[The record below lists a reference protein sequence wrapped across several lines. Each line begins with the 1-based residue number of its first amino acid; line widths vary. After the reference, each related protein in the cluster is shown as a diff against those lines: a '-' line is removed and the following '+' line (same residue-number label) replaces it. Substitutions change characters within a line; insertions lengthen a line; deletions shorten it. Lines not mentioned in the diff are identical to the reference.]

1 LREITAF
8 PEIKEYSY
16 WRKLKMFN
24 QASFDVS
31 IVLKYFDY
39 DYLESEYPDLLEEVE
54 DVDPCSSDS
63 VLGFFNKISEDFYV
77 GFGKI
82 SVQRKEDL
90 KKTLILALA
99 NEEFDFYKISIG
111 THIFLSDDEKIASGQ
126 LKCMYKV
133 LYEHIF
139 NERLV

>member
-1 LREITAF
+1 
-8 PEIKEYSY
+8 
-16 WRKLKMFN
+16 MFN

-77 GFGKI
+77 G
-82 SVQRKEDL
+82 L